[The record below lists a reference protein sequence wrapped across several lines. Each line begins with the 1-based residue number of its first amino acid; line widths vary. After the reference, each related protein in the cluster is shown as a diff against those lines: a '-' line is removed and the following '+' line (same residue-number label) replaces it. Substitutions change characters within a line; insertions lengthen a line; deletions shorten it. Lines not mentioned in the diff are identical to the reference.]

1 MYTLQ
6 KAKEEIDAVAKHA
19 TDIAVHTL
27 AIADNIDSKLETFK
41 KDISHLIDQK
51 FAEFSKSIV
60 GETEH
65 FETSAVSDL
74 GAKVAQ
80 LIHGSA
86 PPAVQTVAEQA
97 PHPHVDEPHPYVNEP
112 HPHVDEPHNWDQGHQ
127 GGETHN
133 HH

>member
-27 AIADNIDSKLETFK
+27 AIADNIDAKLETFK
-41 KDISHLIDQK
+41 REIAHLIDQK
-51 FAEFSKSIV
+51 FAEFSKSII
-60 GETEH
+60 GDTEH
-65 FETSAVSDL
+65 FDTSAVSDL

-86 PPAVQTVAEQA
+86 PPSIQSVNEHA
-97 PHPHVDEPHPYVNEP
+97 PHPQVNEP
-112 HPHVDEPHNWDQGHQ
+112 QNWDQGHQ
-127 GGETHN
+127 GGETYN